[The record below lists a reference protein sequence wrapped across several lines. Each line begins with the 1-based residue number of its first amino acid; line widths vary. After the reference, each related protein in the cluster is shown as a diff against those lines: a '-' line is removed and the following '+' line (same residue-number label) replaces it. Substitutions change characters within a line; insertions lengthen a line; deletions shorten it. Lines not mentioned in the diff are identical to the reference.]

1 MFELKPFSN
10 NTDLPM
16 RSPKTVM
23 DLPRLGALYPYPLS
37 FMRCLLR
44 RVMKE
49 MWGIKSTIF
58 NLDEEG
64 FGEVVYEITTPNAIY
79 SYVIF
84 SKKLSDSK
92 RSDRVIAEDWD
103 MTVTLCEGQINQD
116 RLEFL
121 KQNVPLQEKGR
132 VDSKCLVLS
141 RANKS
146 MRNFEYVIDCLS
158 SGKQPNLDRIAKVG
172 YIFRTTAVYGSGKFG
187 MSDWDNLCNKYI
199 DFAKPF
205 SAEMFSC
212 FMIRH
217 FSLELANWVAR
228 GRSPKTAVELDDG
241 IKRYIGIGNATGL
254 GMAPYLIKHPMLIA
268 NWIEVRE
275 KSLARIIKYKFP
287 DKDSLGS
294 LECLIMKAAQH
305 LDEISTDNL
314 EQNQR
319 NKRAANE
326 VKKCLKWITAKNKTI
341 VNWQE
346 LIDYAYY
353 NYHVET
359 QELIN
364 AILTEV
370 YAKFILDLEN
380 ELNIDESYRMQPM
393 MKLNELKSLIEKNY
407 KWALSYDFNNSL
419 STETFWY
426 RSEEK
431 QEPRLGKK
439 SVDNGIEKEMM
450 MCIAR
455 DVRSCFNEICDIEES
470 NESITVAHFAFSR
483 PHLRYIIRRIQ
494 TMGSTQYGEI
504 IANLLDVDVLP
515 IHLLRCKLSFFGV
528 GKFDPRSKKWVR
540 NTMFQGAPLVSDI
553 GNEYNDT
560 WCFPIR
566 PKFSEKLN

>member
-49 MWGIKSTIF
+49 MWESKGTIF

-64 FGEVVYEITTPNAIY
+64 FGEVVYEITTPNAVY

-103 MTVTLCEGQINQD
+103 MTVTLCEGQIDQD

-121 KQNVPLQEKGR
+121 RQNVPLQEKGR

-158 SGKQPNLDRIAKVG
+158 SGKQPDLDRIAKVG

-187 MSDWDNLCNKYI
+187 MSDWDNLRNKYI

-228 GRSPKTAVELDDG
+228 GRSPEDCCRT
-241 IKRYIGIGNATGL
+241 R
-254 GMAPYLIKHPMLIA
+254 
-268 NWIEVRE
+268 
-275 KSLARIIKYKFP
+275 
-287 DKDSLGS
+287 
-294 LECLIMKAAQH
+294 
-305 LDEISTDNL
+305 
-314 EQNQR
+314 
-319 NKRAANE
+319 
-326 VKKCLKWITAKNKTI
+326 
-341 VNWQE
+341 
-346 LIDYAYY
+346 
-353 NYHVET
+353 
-359 QELIN
+359 
-364 AILTEV
+364 
-370 YAKFILDLEN
+370 
-380 ELNIDESYRMQPM
+380 
-393 MKLNELKSLIEKNY
+393 
-407 KWALSYDFNNSL
+407 
-419 STETFWY
+419 
-426 RSEEK
+426 
-431 QEPRLGKK
+431 
-439 SVDNGIEKEMM
+439 
-450 MCIAR
+450 
-455 DVRSCFNEICDIEES
+455 
-470 NESITVAHFAFSR
+470 
-483 PHLRYIIRRIQ
+483 
-494 TMGSTQYGEI
+494 
-504 IANLLDVDVLP
+504 
-515 IHLLRCKLSFFGV
+515 
-528 GKFDPRSKKWVR
+528 
-540 NTMFQGAPLVSDI
+540 
-553 GNEYNDT
+553 
-560 WCFPIR
+560 
-566 PKFSEKLN
+566 

>member
-1 MFELKPFSN
+1 MAELKPLSK
-10 NTDLPM
+10 NTNLPM

-23 DLPRLGALYPYPLS
+23 ELPRLGCLYPYPLS

-44 RVMKE
+44 RVMSE
-49 MWGIKSTIF
+49 MWEINGTIF

-64 FGEVVYEITTPNAIY
+64 FGEVVYEITTPNAVY

-103 MTVTLCEGQINQD
+103 MTVTLCEGQIDQD

-121 KQNVPLQEKGR
+121 RENVPLQEKGR

-158 SGKQPNLDRIAKVG
+158 NGKQPDLDKIAKVG

-187 MSDWDNLCNKYI
+187 MSDWDNLRKKYV

-212 FMIRH
+212 YMIRH

-228 GRSPKTAVELDDG
+228 GRSPEAAVELDDG

-275 KSLARIIKYKFP
+275 TSLARIIQYKSP
-287 DKDSLGS
+287 NRDSLGN

-305 LDEISTDNL
+305 LDEISTDNP
-314 EQNQR
+314 EQNVL
-319 NKRAANE
+319 NNRAVNE
-326 VKKCLKWITAKNKTI
+326 VNKCLEWIKANNETL

-346 LIDYAYY
+346 LIDHASQ

-370 YAKFILDLEN
+370 YAKFILDLES
-380 ELNIDESYRMQPM
+380 ELNIDENYRMQPM
-393 MKLNELKSLIEKNY
+393 MKLNTLKSLIEKNY
-407 KWALSYDFNNSL
+407 KWALRYDFTKSS

-439 SVDNGIEKEMM
+439 SLDSGIEKEMM

-455 DVRSCFNEICDIEES
+455 DVRSCFDEICEIEGS
-470 NESITVAHFAFSR
+470 NTSITVAHFAFSR

-494 TMGSTQYGEI
+494 TMGLTQYGEI
-504 IANLLDVDVLP
+504 RANLLDADVLP

-566 PKFSEKLN
+566 PKSSEKLN

>member
-1 MFELKPFSN
+1 MAELKPLSK

-23 DLPRLGALYPYPLS
+23 ELPRLGCLYPYPLS

-44 RVMKE
+44 RVMSE
-49 MWGIKSTIF
+49 MWEINGTIF

-64 FGEVVYEITTPNAIY
+64 FGEVVYEITTPNAVY

-103 MTVTLCEGQINQD
+103 MTVTLCEGQIDQD

-121 KQNVPLQEKGR
+121 RKNVPLQEKGR

-158 SGKQPNLDRIAKVG
+158 NGKQPDLDKIAKVG

-187 MSDWDNLCNKYI
+187 MSDWDNLRKKYV

-212 FMIRH
+212 YMIRH

-228 GRSPKTAVELDDG
+228 GRSPEAAVELDDG

-275 KSLARIIKYKFP
+275 TSLARIIQYKSP
-287 DKDSLGS
+287 DRDSLGN

-305 LDEISTDNL
+305 LDEISTDNP
-314 EQNQR
+314 EQNVL
-319 NKRAANE
+319 NNRAVNE
-326 VKKCLKWITAKNKTI
+326 VNKCLEWIKANNETL

-346 LIDYAYY
+346 LIDHASQ

-370 YAKFILDLEN
+370 YAKFILDLES
-380 ELNIDESYRMQPM
+380 ELNIDENYRMQPM
-393 MKLNELKSLIEKNY
+393 MKLNTLKSLIEKNY
-407 KWALSYDFNNSL
+407 KWALRYDFTKSS

-439 SVDNGIEKEMM
+439 SLDSGIEKEMM

-455 DVRSCFNEICDIEES
+455 DVRSCFDEICEIEGS
-470 NESITVAHFAFSR
+470 NTSITVAHFAFSR

-494 TMGSTQYGEI
+494 TMGLTQYGEI
-504 IANLLDVDVLP
+504 RANLLDADVLP

-553 GNEYNDT
+553 GNEYTDT

-566 PKFSEKLN
+566 PKSSEKLN

>member
-1 MFELKPFSN
+1 MARENWKFERTRREVDK
-10 NTDLPM
+10 D
-16 RSPKTVM
+16 
-23 DLPRLGALYPYPLS
+23 GYGLS
-37 FMRCLLR
+37 IYA
-44 RVMKE
+44 V
-49 MWGIKSTIF
+49 
-58 NLDEEG
+58 
-64 FGEVVYEITTPNAIY
+64 TTPHRTY
-79 SYVIF
+79 SLVGFTQKIP
-84 SKKLSDSK
+84 DEM
-92 RSDRVIAEDWD
+92 RTDRVIAEVWD
-103 MTVTLCEGQINQD
+103 ATFNLFDGVPTQDDIDYLANNTPKQEG
-116 RLEFL
+116 
-121 KQNVPLQEKGR
+121 GR
-132 VDSKCLVLS
+132 YRPSELALA

-146 MRNFEYVIDCLS
+146 LRVFKNAVDSLS
-158 SGKQPNLDRIAKVG
+158 KGQQPDFDLLKSVG
-172 YIFRTTAVYGSGKFG
+172 YLMRTSAVYGSGKFG
-187 MSDWDNLCNKYI
+187 MSDWDNLRNKYI

-319 NKRAANE
+319 NKRAVNE

-370 YAKFILDLEN
+370 YAKFILDLES